1 MLVADLLVAEL
12 IGSII
17 ELPQSE
23 LQIILMNILQMSIGF
38 NFLQV

>member
-17 ELPQSE
+17 ERPQSE
-23 LQIILMNILQMSIGF
+23 LQITLMNILQMSIGF
-38 NFLQV
+38 NFLLV